1 MTIRF
6 GVREG
11 ALSAAVFSG
20 VVFALLS
27 VDPRVRDHIAD
38 LFRGGAS
45 PWSSRL
51 GELGDALWTA
61 ARFQSL
67 DNAPML
73 VFAAVGAV
81 LTVIMLRS

>member
-1 MTIRF
+1 MTRKL

-11 ALSAAVFSG
+11 ALSVAVFSALM
-20 VVFALLS
+20 FALLS
-27 VDPRVRDHIAD
+27 VDPRVRDHASD

-45 PWSSRL
+45 PFTSRL

-61 ARFQSL
+61 ARLQSI

-81 LTVIMLRS
+81 LTVFMLRS

>member
-1 MTIRF
+1 MTF
-6 GVREG
+6 KLGVREG

-20 VVFALLS
+20 VMFALLS
-27 VDPRVRDHIAD
+27 VDPRVRDHMAD

-45 PWSSRL
+45 PWGTRL

-61 ARFQSL
+61 ARSQSI
-67 DNAPML
+67 DNSPL
-73 VFAAVGAV
+73 VVFAAVGVV

>member
-1 MTIRF
+1 MTF
-6 GVREG
+6 KLGVREG
-11 ALSAAVFSG
+11 ALSAVVFSG
-20 VVFALLS
+20 VMFALLS
-27 VDPRVRDHIAD
+27 VDPRVRDHMSD

-45 PWSSRL
+45 PWGSRL

-61 ARFQSL
+61 ARSQSI